1 MISARGK
8 SKNQRPQLKRG
19 RNDSCACGSGKK
31 FKKCCGGVAAE
42 KPRDPQ
48 DLRPLSLLLQQG
60 RFAQL
65 ETVARQFL
73 IEQPDNGAIWKLLAM
88 ALYRQGKDAFE
99 ALEKSA
105 ALLPDDAEAH
115 CNLGNALRRH
125 GRIEEAIA
133 SQARALAINPG
144 YAQALNDLGVA
155 RFELG
160 QVREAIASYR
170 QAIKL
175 KPDLA
180 LASLNLGR
188 ALLQMGDAEEAAR
201 SLRRATDLEPGS
213 AIAHWVFGNALV
225 ELGRAEEAA
234 VQYQRTIALKPD
246 FAMAHSN
253 LGCALRDLGQP
264 DASALSFM
272 RALQLMPEQAEV
284 HNNLSIVLRLL
295 HRYEEAA
302 ASATRAHE
310 LNPASAA
317 PLIVLAKLGADRG
330 DFTEAEELLRRAL
343 ALDPDSAEAC
353 SAIPGL
359 RQMNPDDAEWLAGA
373 ERMAARELPA
383 RQRAH
388 LHYAIGKYCD
398 DIGDFSRAFS
408 HYQRANDLK
417 KSHSPGHD
425 RGQFRGF
432 VSRLLRSAGREWVN
446 RRRDP
451 VEASTQP
458 VFIVGM
464 PRSGTSLAEQILAS
478 HPSIHGAGEL
488 AYWGQALAGWSAQ
501 AGGADR
507 EDEQLH
513 ALAVQYLQVIDSK
526 APGTAH
532 IVDKMPANFLSLG
545 LIHAALPNARIIHMR
560 RDPVDTCLSV
570 YFQDFEASY
579 HYANDL
585 EDLAHYYAEYSQLM
599 QHWREVLPPQAL
611 LEVPYEGLVS
621 DTESWSRR
629 MLEFVGVCW
638 DPQCLEF
645 HRTRRTVITA
655 SKWQVRQRI
664 SARSVQR
671 WRNYEPYLGSLL
683 RLQHNA

>member
-1 MISARGK
+1 VISARGK
-8 SKNQRPQLKRG
+8 STNQSQQLKRG
-19 RNDSCACGSGKK
+19 RNNACACGSGKK
-31 FKKCCGGVAAE
+31 FKKCCGGVTAE

-60 RFAQL
+60 QFGRL
-65 ETVARQFL
+65 EAVARQFL

-88 ALYRQGKDAFE
+88 ALFRQGKDAFE

-115 CNLGNALRRH
+115 CNLGNALRRR

-160 QVREAIASYR
+160 QFREAIASYR

-180 LASLNLGR
+180 LASVNLGR
-188 ALLQMGDAEEAAR
+188 ALLQIGDAEEAAR

-246 FAMAHSN
+246 FATAHSN
-253 LGCALRDLGQP
+253 LGCVLRDLGQP
-264 DASALSFM
+264 DAAASSFM
-272 RALQLMPEQAEV
+272 RALQLMPEQSEV
-284 HNNLSIVLRLL
+284 HNNLGIVLRLL

-302 ASATRAHE
+302 DSATRAHE

-317 PLIVLAKLGADRG
+317 PLIALAKLKADGG
-330 DFTEAEELLRRAL
+330 DFTEAEGLLRRAL
-343 ALDPDSAEAC
+343 AVDPDSAEAC

-359 RQMNPDDAEWLAGA
+359 RQMNPDDAEWFAGA
-373 ERMAARELPA
+373 QRIAARELPA

-388 LHYAIGKYCD
+388 LHYAMGKYCD
-398 DIGDFSRAFS
+398 DVGDFSRAFS

-417 KSHSPGHD
+417 KSHSPGYD
-425 RGQFRGF
+425 RGQFHGF
-432 VSRLLRSAGREWVN
+432 VTRLLRSASGEWVN
-446 RRRDP
+446 WRRDP
-451 VEASTQP
+451 VEVSTQP
-458 VFIVGM
+458 IFIVGM
-464 PRSGTSLAEQILAS
+464 PRSGTSLSEQILAS
-478 HPSIHGAGEL
+478 HPMIRGAGEL
-488 AYWGQALAGWSAQ
+488 AYWGQALAGWAAQ
-501 AGGADR
+501 AEAGH

-513 ALAVQYLQVIDSK
+513 ALGAQYLQRIGSEVG
-526 APGTAH
+526 GTAH
-532 IVDKMPANFLSLG
+532 IVDKMPANFLGLG

-579 HYANDL
+579 NYANDL
-585 EDLAHYYAEYSQLM
+585 EDLAHYYEEYSRLM
-599 QHWREVLPPQAL
+599 QHWREVLPAQAL
-611 LEVPYEGLVS
+611 LEVPYEELVS

-629 MLEFVGVCW
+629 MLEFVGVGW

-645 HRTRRTVITA
+645 HRTRRAVITA
-655 SKWQVRQRI
+655 SKWQVRQKVN
-664 SARSVQR
+664 ARSVGR
-671 WRNYEPYLGSLL
+671 WRNYEPHLGPLR
-683 RLQHNA
+683 RLQRNA